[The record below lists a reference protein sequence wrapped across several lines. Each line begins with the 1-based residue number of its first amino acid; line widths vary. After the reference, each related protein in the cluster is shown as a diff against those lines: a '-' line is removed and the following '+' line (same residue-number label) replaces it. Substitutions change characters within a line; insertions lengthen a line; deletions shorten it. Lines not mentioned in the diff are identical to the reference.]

1 MSEPNPLELTLNQK
15 FEKERFARV
24 IKESTSIEDLRKIA
38 NVLLD
43 GWYTQRAASQWMIRE
58 AMSAPA
64 RTTAI

>member
-1 MSEPNPLELTLNQK
+1 MSESNPIELTLGQK

-58 AMSAPA
+58 AMNAKA
-64 RTTAI
+64 TTI